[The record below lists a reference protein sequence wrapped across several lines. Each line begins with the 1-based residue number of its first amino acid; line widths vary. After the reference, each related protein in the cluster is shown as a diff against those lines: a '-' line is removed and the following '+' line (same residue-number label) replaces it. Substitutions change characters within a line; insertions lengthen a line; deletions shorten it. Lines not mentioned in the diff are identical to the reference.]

1 MRTDQRGVPITA
13 SDDDA
18 VGHFAA
24 AVDAYLGF
32 RLDTG
37 ERLKAALA
45 VDPDLAMGHLA
56 RGYFFKLF
64 ALPALED
71 RARQALAAAEASIAE
86 RGAHDN
92 ERGHA
97 QALGAWTAGD
107 WQGAIG
113 CWERIL
119 LDHPTDLLAL
129 RLAHYGHFYLGDPRR
144 LRDSTARVL
153 PSWSAE
159 TPGVGFV
166 HGLHA
171 FGLEECAA
179 YDRAEAHAREAITL
193 DRGDIWAAH
202 AATHVMEMQGRHRE
216 GIAWVRGFEN
226 DWGEVNNFAGHV
238 WWHRLLFHVELDEID
253 AALGVYDD
261 WVRAER
267 GDHYLDIANAVA
279 GLWRIEDRGLDVG
292 ARWTELADLCEERI
306 DHHLLVFADLHYL
319 IALAR
324 TGRPSAARMIAAAGA
339 VAGGSTAQERVI
351 AKVGLGVAEAI
362 GAYYE
367 GDASRAV
374 DLLAPARHEL
384 WRIGG
389 SHAQRDLFT
398 QLLIAA
404 ALKAGRLR
412 EARALLA
419 ERLGEK
425 PFSAKAWRDYAG
437 ALAALGDASGAEAA
451 HRRAAEALS
460 PAV

>member
-1 MRTDQRGVPITA
+1 MRTDKRGVPITA
-13 SDDDA
+13 SEDGA

-24 AVDAYLGF
+24 AVDAFLGF

-37 ERLKAALA
+37 VCLKAALA

-71 RARQALAAAEASIAE
+71 RARHALAAAEASIAE

-92 ERGHA
+92 ERVHA
-97 QALGAWTAGD
+97 HALSAWTQGD
-107 WQGAIG
+107 WQGAIE

-119 LDHPTDLLAL
+119 LDYPTDLLAL
-129 RLAHYGHFYLGDPRR
+129 RVAHYGHFYLGDPAR
-144 LRDSTARVL
+144 LRDSTTRVL

-159 TPGVGFV
+159 TPGFGFV

-179 YDRAEAHAREAITL
+179 YERAEAHAREGVAL
-193 DRGDIWAAH
+193 NRGDIWAAH
-202 AATHVMEMQGRHRE
+202 AATHVMEMQGRPRE

-226 DWGEVNNFAGHV
+226 DWDEVNNFAGHV
-238 WWHRLLFHVELDEID
+238 WWHRLLFHVEHYELDD
-253 AALGVYDD
+253 ALGVYDN
-261 WVRAER
+261 WVRRER

-292 ARWTELADLCEERI
+292 KRWDELATLCEERI
-306 DHHLLVFADLHYL
+306 GHHLLVFADLHYL
-319 IALAR
+319 VAVAR
-324 TGRPSAARMIAAAGA
+324 TRRPAAAHMIGATRA
-339 VAGGSTAQERVI
+339 VAGGSSSQEQVI
-351 AKVGLGVAEAI
+351 AKVGLDVAEAI
-362 GAYYE
+362 GAFYE
-367 GDASRAV
+367 GDWGRAV
-374 DLLAPARHEL
+374 DLLTPARHEL

-389 SHAQRDLFT
+389 SHAQRDLFI

-404 ALKAGRLR
+404 ALRAGRVN

-419 ERLGEK
+419 ERLDER
-425 PFSAKAWRDYAG
+425 PFSAKAWRDYAE
-437 ALAALGDASGAEAA
+437 ALAALGDASGAKAA
-451 HRRAAEALS
+451 DERAADALTG
-460 PAV
+460 AL

>member
-113 CWERIL
+113 GWARIL

-129 RLAHYGHFYLGDPRR
+129 RLAHYAHFYLGDPRR

-153 PSWSAE
+153 PS
-159 TPGVGFV
+159 
-166 HGLHA
+166 
-171 FGLEECAA
+171 
-179 YDRAEAHAREAITL
+179 
-193 DRGDIWAAH
+193 
-202 AATHVMEMQGRHRE
+202 
-216 GIAWVRGFEN
+216 
-226 DWGEVNNFAGHV
+226 
-238 WWHRLLFHVELDEID
+238 
-253 AALGVYDD
+253 
-261 WVRAER
+261 
-267 GDHYLDIANAVA
+267 
-279 GLWRIEDRGLDVG
+279 
-292 ARWTELADLCEERI
+292 
-306 DHHLLVFADLHYL
+306 
-319 IALAR
+319 
-324 TGRPSAARMIAAAGA
+324 
-339 VAGGSTAQERVI
+339 
-351 AKVGLGVAEAI
+351 
-362 GAYYE
+362 
-367 GDASRAV
+367 
-374 DLLAPARHEL
+374 
-384 WRIGG
+384 
-389 SHAQRDLFT
+389 
-398 QLLIAA
+398 
-404 ALKAGRLR
+404 
-412 EARALLA
+412 
-419 ERLGEK
+419 
-425 PFSAKAWRDYAG
+425 
-437 ALAALGDASGAEAA
+437 
-451 HRRAAEALS
+451 
-460 PAV
+460 